1 MKPKQKEIMGAIVSY
16 YCKKI
21 NCDKKEI
28 ASMLGCPPDGIED
41 YIYNNLKIDI
51 DYGIIKIIAEV
62 YHLSTSAVY
71 SRWLKNKEIDLVD
84 FWAEVEKIKPYTAA
98 IPAIPYNWYNS
109 FIFNELLKPNINKH
123 KVFYIEGDVSHIIT
137 SKSRSY
143 SEALT
148 MYESSNFEG
157 LTMPQLIVYMAIQ
170 SILQAADNVDSNG
183 QYTITLRQIYEAIY
197 PARWD
202 KVTEQARCELFNLL
216 LDMQEALRRI
226 STVKYQYKAGKTKL
240 NTGDTALSGN
250 VFFGCCKWQHLQS
263 WEVAEK
269 DKKNY
274 MAISYMREKQSN
286 FEDASFACSKGQIIE
301 LIKYSNRVIHIPQ
314 TMITA
319 KNVKNNIWVNYYI
332 ARYITLAAN
341 SKNKITPAILFST
354 IEKYLG
360 SCSRAAIKSIM
371 NEYKQQGLINEYT
384 ITAKRIDFSQNEVK
398 KEKEPKEPKKS
409 KKENITV
416 LRNERKED
424 ITPAVIPPEI
434 TEREAKIRKLNHY
447 YSQQNI
453 TIDGKTLSTDL
464 RQIFSGDWNKGGR
477 LYGSKNSYQSIKSA
491 DRSRVLIN
499 GSATVELDYSCS
511 HLNILY
517 AYVGL
522 QAPEDCY
529 SFFPDRKLAKKALLI
544 ALNAKSVKAAAL
556 ALTKEWNAAHPSRTI
571 TEAQA
576 KVVIDAAIEAHTPI
590 KQYICSGIGS
600 GLQRIDSE
608 LALNII
614 SQCKQQGIVALPI
627 HDSFIVAQK
636 NEDKLKKIMQDEYS
650 RYTGGFLC
658 EVKK

>member
-1 MKPKQKEIMGAIVSY
+1 MNDYE
-16 YCKKI
+16 KKI
-21 NCDKKEI
+21 IKELVTELAKKNNQSYNEYTADIMAEAKKSNQHHIAYFFNNFINYSACEI
-28 ASMLGCPPDGIED
+28 LARIVGC
-41 YIYNNLKIDI
+41 
-51 DYGIIKIIAEV
+51 
-62 YHLSTSAVY
+62 STSAIY
-71 SRWLKNKEIDLVD
+71 TRWQKNKPNYTAFLAAV
-84 FWAEVEKIKPYTAA
+84 AKIKPYTAA
-98 IPAIPYNWYNS
+98 IPEVPYNWYNS
-109 FIFNELLKPNINKH
+109 FIFNELLSQNINKH
-123 KVFYIEGDVSHIIT
+123 KVFSIEGDTSHIIS
-137 SKSRSY
+137 SKSKSY
-143 SEALT
+143 TEALT
-148 MYESSNFEG
+148 MHESSQFAG
-157 LTMPQLIVYMAIQ
+157 LTMPQIIVYMAIQ
-170 SILQAADNVDSNG
+170 SILQAADNADSNG
-183 QYTITLRQIYEAIY
+183 QYTITLRQIYEAIF

-216 LDMQEALRRI
+216 LDMQASLSRI
-226 STVKYQYKAGKTKL
+226 STVTYQYQAGKTKL
-240 NTGDTALSGN
+240 NTGDTALSGD
-250 VFFGCCKWQHLQS
+250 VFFGCCNWQHLQS

-274 MAISYMREKQSN
+274 MAISYMREKKSN
-286 FEDASFACSKGQIIE
+286 FEDASFACSKGMIID
-301 LIKYSNRVIHIPQ
+301 LIKYSNRVVHIPQ
-314 TMITA
+314 TMICT
-319 KNVKNNIWVNYYI
+319 KNVKNNVWLNYYI

-341 SKNKITPAILFST
+341 SKNKIPPVILLST

-371 NEYKQQGLINEYT
+371 SHYQQQGLINEYN
-384 ITAKRIDFSQNEVK
+384 ITAKKIEFSLSLAKEKSEKVK
-398 KEKEPKEPKKS
+398 KTKAKKS
-409 KKENITV
+409 ITI
-416 LRNERKED
+416 LRNATKED

-477 LYGSKNSYQSIKSA
+477 LYGSKNSYQSIKAA
-491 DRSRVLIN
+491 DRARLLIN

-529 SFFPDRKLAKKALLI
+529 RFFPDRKLAKKALLI
-544 ALNAKSVKAAAL
+544 ALNAKNDKAAAL

-576 KVVIDAAIEAHTPI
+576 MDVIEAAIEAHAPI
-590 KQYICSGIGS
+590 KQYICSGVGS

-627 HDSFIVAQK
+627 HDSFIVAVYDE
-636 NEDKLKKIMQDEYS
+636 NKLKKIMQDEYS
-650 RYTGGFLC
+650 RYTGGYTC
-658 EVKK
+658 PIN